1 MKRKLAIA
9 AIVTSLAALCGL
21 PAWADEGSQTPGG
34 KRVRITAPGFASRP
48 VVGNLIAIEATKVT
62 VQPAGSSETVA
73 ILRNAVTQFEISSK
87 RSQKGRGAAIG
98 ALVGAGVG
106 AAFGF
111 AAGDD
116 CGPPDERRLD
126 CILPQKTVALGGGI
140 IGGGLGAIIGL
151 IVAPGEQ
158 WETADPA
165 GLEITVTPVMGRG
178 GGLGLTLSLKF

>member
-21 PAWADEGSQTPGG
+21 PSWADEGSQTPGG
-34 KRVRITAPGFASRP
+34 KRVRIPAPGFASRP

-73 ILRNAVTQFEISSK
+73 ILRNAVTQFEISTK

-111 AAGDD
+111 AAG
-116 CGPPDERRLD
+116 GGVGAPA
-126 CILPQKTVALGGGI
+126 AL
-140 IGGGLGAIIGL
+140 A
-151 IVAPGEQ
+151 
-158 WETADPA
+158 TACMRPA
-165 GLEITVTPVMGRG
+165 
-178 GGLGLTLSLKF
+178 